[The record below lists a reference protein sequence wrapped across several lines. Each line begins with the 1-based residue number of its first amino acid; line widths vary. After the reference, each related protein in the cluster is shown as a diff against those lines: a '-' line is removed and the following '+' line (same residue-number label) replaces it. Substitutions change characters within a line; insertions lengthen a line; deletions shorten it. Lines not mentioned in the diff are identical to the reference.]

1 MSVYKL
7 QSFVIPAREASRE
20 SFLNND
26 SGQAGM
32 TENSNGSTLY
42 TDSNYGAGDGIRTR
56 DPNLGKVVLYQL
68 SYARMKLLNFPRELL
83 ITGKAFLQLI
93 SACVIQVVY
102 FQFVRFSDSSE
113 SRIFRR
119 C

>member
-1 MSVYKL
+1 
-7 QSFVIPAREASRE
+7 
-20 SFLNND
+20 
-26 SGQAGM
+26 
-32 TENSNGSTLY
+32 
-42 TDSNYGAGDGIRTR
+42 
-56 DPNLGKVVLYQL
+56 
-68 SYARMKLLNFPRELL
+68 MKLLNFPRELL

-113 SRIFRR
+113 SRIFKR